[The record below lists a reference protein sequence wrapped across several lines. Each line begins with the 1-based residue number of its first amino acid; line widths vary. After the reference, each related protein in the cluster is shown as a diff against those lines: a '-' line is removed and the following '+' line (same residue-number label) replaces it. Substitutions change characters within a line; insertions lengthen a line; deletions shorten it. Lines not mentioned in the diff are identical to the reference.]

1 MNNKLGHYSAF
12 VFLLLSCFN
21 FNLAF
26 ADSAS
31 EVEWESL
38 MPSDWYPNKVFDDMS
53 DDEYYKLSESQLLAL
68 EQQVQDAFDAAPV
81 VDTFEGKRIK
91 IPGFVVPL
99 EYNNTK
105 LTEFLLVPY
114 FGACTH
120 TPPPPANQIIYGKL
134 DIGTDFDDIYLPV
147 WITGTLNIERLQS
160 ELNEEG
166 VVNALDVQ
174 SAYAMNVESIDP
186 YIE

>member
-1 MNNKLGHYSAF
+1 MNHKLSHYSF
-12 VFLLLSCFN
+12 FIFLFLSCFN

-26 ADSAS
+26 ADAPN

-38 MPSDWYPNKVFDDMS
+38 MPSDWYPNKAFDDMS
-53 DDEYYKLSESQLLAL
+53 DDEYYNLSESQLLAL
-68 EQQVQDAFDAAPV
+68 EQQVQDSFDNAPV
-81 VDTFEGKRIK
+81 VDIYEGKRIK

-99 EYNNTK
+99 EYSNTE

-134 DIGTDFDDIYLPV
+134 DAPTDFDDIYLPV
-147 WITGTLNIERLQS
+147 WVTGTLNIERLES

-174 SAYAMNVESIDP
+174 SAYAMNVESIAP
-186 YIE
+186 YID